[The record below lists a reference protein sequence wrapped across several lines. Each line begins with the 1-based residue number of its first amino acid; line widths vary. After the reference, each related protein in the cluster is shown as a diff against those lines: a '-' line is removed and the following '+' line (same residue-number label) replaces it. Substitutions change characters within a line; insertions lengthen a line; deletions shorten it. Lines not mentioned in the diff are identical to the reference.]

1 MTGPSDTM
9 ERGRV
14 ERGRAWAR
22 ARARGAAGYA
32 SRLRECAQ
40 SPYRWA
46 NVCVGGGWVCTFM
59 FTVIV
64 KDAPHE
70 GITEEGGWQP

>member
-1 MTGPSDTM
+1 MGA
-9 ERGRV
+9 GA
-14 ERGRAWAR
+14 GAG
-22 ARARGAAGYA
+22 RGARPVTRAG
-32 SRLRECAQ
+32 LRECAQ